1 VDGDAQEALAMFGHM
16 TEVLGLL
23 VLGLIIFGPKRMIEL
38 GGQLGRTLRELQSA
52 MKDMSWNPLGDD
64 SSSANPSRTTLGK
77 LSQMAQNFTAE
88 KDTPESATEPTHVVE
103 TTAQP
108 TSETPPTSAS

>member
-1 VDGDAQEALAMFGHM
+1 MFGHM

-64 SSSANPSRTTLGK
+64 SSPASSSRTTLGR
-77 LSQMAQNFTAE
+77 LSQMAQNFTAQT
-88 KDTPESATEPTHVVE
+88 DTPESAAEPTRVVE

-108 TSETPPTSAS
+108 GADTPPTSAS

>member
-1 VDGDAQEALAMFGHM
+1 MFGHM

-64 SSSANPSRTTLGK
+64 SAPANPSQTTLGR
-77 LSQMAQNFTAE
+77 LSQIAQNFTAQS
-88 KDTPESATEPTHVVE
+88 DTPTTTAEPPHVVE
-103 TTAQP
+103 TTVPP